1 MKEYILIELAKCW
14 EIDAASPQL
23 ENGSPDAQ
31 IQNAVDK
38 GIREGKRECAD
49 ALRNLVLI
57 LGNRNETHPN
67 IVLTDKKDIPLKRSA
82 SWPKEG

>member
-14 EIDAASPQL
+14 EIDAVEPKL
-23 ENGSPDAQ
+23 EDGSPDAQ
-31 IQNAVDK
+31 IGNAIDQ

-49 ALRNLVLI
+49 ALRSLVLI
-57 LGNRNETHPN
+57 LGNRNDN
-67 IVLTDKKDIPLKRSA
+67 IVLTEKKDIPLKPRSA